1 MKKFIRFV
9 ALLVLLCISLSGCSY
24 LDELRASRAVSNED
38 DTIVICD
45 GVRYLL
51 LPENEYFYP
60 DFTDDSTIY
69 FIDDEE
75 IPLLLTDILGS
86 WGYKSKDGRFLQDD
100 SAITQNYCRED
111 LYDSIVKR
119 MNEGFEPELYC
130 YSYYDYAVYESRL
143 YTLTSQQAEAIEAVL
158 ASQEPFT
165 LPDGAKLD
173 YDYQVYLHRYS
184 NDYLFREF
192 SVKIGFADGTFYVV
206 DGELI
211 YKVPNSYYVTFA
223 RAVKKYLE

>member
-24 LDELRASRAVSNED
+24 LDELRATRGVFTED
-38 DTIVICD
+38 GAIVICD

-51 LPENEYFYP
+51 LPENKYFYP

-111 LYDSIVKR
+111 LYDSIVER
-119 MNEGFEPELYC
+119 MNNGFTPELYC
-130 YSYYDYAVYESRL
+130 YLYYSYETESRQL
-143 YTLTSQQAEAIEAVL
+143 YTLTHQQAEAIEAVL
-158 ASQEPFT
+158 ANQEPFT
-165 LPDGAKLD
+165 LPDGAKMD
-173 YDYQVYLHRYS
+173 YDYLVYLYHCS
-184 NDYLFREF
+184 SDYLFRQN
-192 SVKIGFADGTFYVV
+192 SVKICFADGTFYVV

-211 YKVPNSYYVTFA
+211 YKVPNNFYVTFA

>member
-24 LDELRASRAVSNED
+24 VDELRATRGVFTED
-38 DTIVICD
+38 GAIVMSD
-45 GVRYLL
+45 GTKYLL
-51 LPENEYFYP
+51 LSKSEYFIPHMTEISY
-60 DFTDDSTIY
+60 IY
-69 FIDDEE
+69 IVKDEE
-75 IPLLLTDILGS
+75 IPLLLTTMG
-86 WGYKSKDGRFLQDD
+86 GTPGERTNDGQIIYTYTGGRY
-100 SAITQNYCRED
+100 YCRED
-111 LYDSIVKR
+111 LYDSILER

-165 LPDGAKLD
+165 LPAGTVMY
-173 YDYQVYLHRYS
+173 YDDQVNLYHYS
-184 NDYLFREF
+184 SDYLFRQK
-192 SVKIGFADGTFYVV
+192 SVKICFADGTFYVV

-223 RAVKKYLE
+223 RAAKKFLE

>member
-51 LPENEYFYP
+51 LPENKYFYP

-111 LYDSIVKR
+111 LYDSIVER

-130 YSYYDYAVYESRL
+130 YSYYDDTVYESRL
-143 YTLTSQQAEAIEAVL
+143 IPSHPSKQKPLKLFWQARNPLRCLTAPRWIMITWYTYTTA
-158 ASQEPFT
+158 
-165 LPDGAKLD
+165 
-173 YDYQVYLHRYS
+173 QVIIS
-184 NDYLFREF
+184 
-192 SVKIGFADGTFYVV
+192 SVKI
-206 DGELI
+206 L
-211 YKVPNSYYVTFA
+211 
-223 RAVKKYLE
+223 